1 MIINKGTLSTLFT
14 GFNTLYQ
21 QGFEAAMSDW
31 DKVSMVVPSNTKSET
46 YGWMGKVTSFREWVG
61 DRVLQNLS
69 ASSYQIFNKDFENTV
84 VVDRNDILDDTLGVY
99 SPIMRQLG
107 EDARVHRDK
116 LVFSLMKSG
125 FTTNCYDGQYF
136 FDTDH
141 PVGTGTVSNYGG
153 GAGTAWY
160 LLDTSRSLKPFIV
173 QMRQDYKFVGLD
185 SDMDEAVFL
194 RKQFRYG
201 VDARLNVGFGLWQ
214 QAYASK
220 QTLDATNFAAGK
232 SAMASFTADNGDPL
246 ATRSTLLVVPP
257 SLESAARTLLNSEII
272 SNSTNIWRGS
282 VDLLV
287 TPWVI

>member
-14 GFNTLYQ
+14 GFKTLYQ

>member
-14 GFNTLYQ
+14 GFNTLFQ

-31 DKVSMVVPSNTKSET
+31 DKVSMVVPSSTKLET

-69 ASSYQIFNKDFENTV
+69 ASSYQITNKDYENTV

-99 SPIMRQLG
+99 APIMRQLG

-116 LVFSLMKSG
+116 LIFALMKSG

-153 GAGTAWY
+153 GSGTAWY
-160 LLDTSRSLKPFIV
+160 LLDTSRTLKPFIC
-173 QMRQDYKFVGLD
+173 QMRQDYKFVSLETD
-185 SDMDEAVFL
+185 ADEYVFS

-220 QTLDATNFAAGK
+220 QTLDATYFA
-232 SAMASFTADNGDPL
+232 SAMAAMRSFTADNGDVLNVKP
-246 ATRSTLLVVPP
+246 TLLVVPP
-257 SLESAARTLLNSEII
+257 SLEASARTLLNAEMI
-272 SNSTNIWRGS
+272 SSSTNVWRGS

>member
-14 GFNTLYQ
+14 GFKTLFQ

-31 DKVSMVVPSNTKSET
+31 DKVAMTVPSNTKSET

-69 ASSYQIFNKDFENTV
+69 AASYQIFNKDFENTV

-125 FTTNCYDGQYF
+125 LTTNCYDGQYF

-173 QMRQDYKFVGLD
+173 QMRQDYNFVGLD

-220 QTLDATNFAAGK
+220 QTLDATNFAAAK
-232 SAMASFTADNGDPL
+232 AAMASFTADNGDPL
-246 ATRSTLLVVPP
+246 AMRPTLLVVPP

>member
-1 MIINKGTLSTLFT
+1 MIINKGTFSSLFT
-14 GFNTLYQ
+14 GFNTLFQ

-31 DKVSMVVPSNTKSET
+31 DKVAMTVPSNTKSET
-46 YGWMGKVTSFREWVG
+46 YGWMGKVTQFREWVG

-69 ASSYQIFNKDFENTV
+69 AGSYQIFNKDFENTV
-84 VVDRNDILDDTLGVY
+84 VVDRNDIEDDTLGIY
-99 SPIMRQLG
+99 APIMRLLG

-116 LVFSLMKSG
+116 LVFSLMKAG

-160 LLDTSRSLKPFIV
+160 LLDLSRSLRPFIV
-173 QMRQDYKFVGLD
+173 QMRKDYKFQSLQ
-185 SDMDEAVFL
+185 SDTDENVFM
-194 RKQFRYG
+194 RKQFVYG
-201 VDARLNVGFGLWQ
+201 VDARLNVGYGLWQ

-220 QTLDATNFAAGK
+220 QTLDATNFASAK
-232 SAMASFTADNGDPL
+232 AAMASFTADNGDVLNIRP
-246 ATRSTLLVVPP
+246 TLLVVPP
-257 SLESAARTLLNSEII
+257 SLESAARTLLNAEIT
-272 SNSTNIWRGS
+272 SNTTNIWRGS